1 VPEKG
6 IETSENVLST
16 RTPVSP
22 RANEPPPVD
31 ASARP
36 LVAVGPSETHAAP
49 TRSGAPPTVE
59 DALAEAVTLAAR
71 AERWDVVVQ
80 LGEEL
85 RARRLA
91 AADVVHL
98 GDERAR
104 RERGR

>member
-1 VPEKG
+1 
-6 IETSENVLST
+6 
-16 RTPVSP
+16 
-22 RANEPPPVD
+22 
-31 ASARP
+31 
-36 LVAVGPSETHAAP
+36 
-49 TRSGAPPTVE
+49 
-59 DALAEAVTLAAR
+59 VTLAAR